1 MDRLSE
7 AAARIL
13 DLEARQDDVLRQL
26 EELER
31 QVEAVLA
38 QHLPQT
44 VAAPSQ
50 NLLPPAKSVK
60 SAA

>member
-38 QHLPQT
+38 QHLPP
-44 VAAPSQ
+44 AAPTQ
-50 NLLPPAKSVK
+50 ELLSPAKPLK